1 MFDLPTS
8 RDACL
13 ALDAADPL
21 AAHREAFALPP
32 GVIYLDGNSL
42 GPLPARTE
50 AVLRDVITRQWGTD
64 LIKSWNTAGWIDL
77 PRRVGDRIGALVG
90 AAPGQV
96 IVADSTSVNLF
107 KVLSAAV
114 AMRPGRTVI
123 VSEPEN
129 FPTDLYM
136 AQGLIR
142 QLGDTHAL
150 RLVAPDALAGA
161 LGPDVAVVMLTHVNY
176 RNGAMYDMA
185 AVTAQVHAA
194 GALMIWD
201 LAHSAGAVPVALDA
215 AGADLAV
222 GGGYKY
228 LNGGP
233 GAPAFLYVA
242 ERHQAS
248 FAQPLS
254 GWLGHAAPFAF
265 ETAYRPAEGVARFL
279 CGTPPILSMSALEVG
294 VETVAAAG
302 MAALREKSMALTTLF
317 AARAALRC
325 PSTTPASPADATRRG
340 SQFCLRHPQAYAVM
354 QALIERGVIGD
365 FRTPDILRFGFAPL
379 YVRYTDAWD
388 AVETLADV
396 LDTGAWE
403 RPEFHARKAVT

>member
-1 MFDLPTS
+1 
-8 RDACL
+8 
-13 ALDAADPL
+13 
-21 AAHREAFALPP
+21 
-32 GVIYLDGNSL
+32 
-42 GPLPARTE
+42 
-50 AVLRDVITRQWGTD
+50 
-64 LIKSWNTAGWIDL
+64 
-77 PRRVGDRIGALVG
+77 
-90 AAPGQV
+90 
-96 IVADSTSVNLF
+96 
-107 KVLSAAV
+107 V
-114 AMRPGRTVI
+114 AMRPGRAVI

-142 QLGDTHAL
+142 QLGDTHTL
-150 RLVAPDALAGA
+150 RLVAQDALSGA
-161 LGPDVAVVMLTHVNY
+161 LGPDVAAVMLTHVNY
-176 RNGAMYDMA
+176 RSGAMYDMA

-222 GGGYKY
+222 GCGYKY

-265 ETAYRPAEGVARFL
+265 EPTYRPAEGVARFL

-302 MAALREKSMALTTLF
+302 MAALREKSMALTTMF

-379 YVRYTDAWD
+379 YVRFVDVWD
-388 AVETLADV
+388 AVESLAEI

>member
-1 MFDLPTS
+1 
-8 RDACL
+8 
-13 ALDAADPL
+13 
-21 AAHREAFALPP
+21 
-32 GVIYLDGNSL
+32 
-42 GPLPARTE
+42 
-50 AVLRDVITRQWGTD
+50 
-64 LIKSWNTAGWIDL
+64 
-77 PRRVGDRIGALVG
+77 
-90 AAPGQV
+90 
-96 IVADSTSVNLF
+96 
-107 KVLSAAV
+107 
-114 AMRPGRTVI
+114 
-123 VSEPEN
+123 
-129 FPTDLYM
+129 
-136 AQGLIR
+136 
-142 QLGDTHAL
+142 
-150 RLVAPDALAGA
+150 
-161 LGPDVAVVMLTHVNY
+161 
-176 RNGAMYDMA
+176 
-185 AVTAQVHAA
+185 
-194 GALMIWD
+194 
-201 LAHSAGAVPVALDA
+201 VPVALDA

-222 GGGYKY
+222 GCGYKY

-265 ETAYRPAEGVARFL
+265 EPAYRPADGVARFL

-379 YVRYTDAWD
+379 YVRFVDVWD
-388 AVETLADV
+388 AVETPGRDPGHRRL
-396 LDTGAWE
+396 GAPGVP
-403 RPEFHARKAVT
+403 RPQSRDLREASPCPTRRRRRRSPRARTRPSRTR